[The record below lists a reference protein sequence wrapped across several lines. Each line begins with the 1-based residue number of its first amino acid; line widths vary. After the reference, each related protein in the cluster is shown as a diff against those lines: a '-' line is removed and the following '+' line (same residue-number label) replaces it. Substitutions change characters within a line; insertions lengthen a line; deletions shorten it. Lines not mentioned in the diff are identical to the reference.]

1 MAGVLAGAGVDAR
14 NRFAYWR
21 IRVCEKSSTVTS
33 IRPRKR
39 NYDAHMAGSITGMM
53 AARALQI
60 ATTETS
66 RFWRA

>member
-1 MAGVLAGAGVDAR
+1 MAGVLAGAGVDAESV
-14 NRFAYWR
+14 R
-21 IRVCEKSSTVTS
+21 ILEDPRLREVEHGTS

-60 ATTETS
+60 ATTELQ